1 MIGQKK
7 AEKILALCSLRK
19 LFTLPEKQLQDYG
32 IGKKGQQVFQEILD
46 A

>member
-1 MIGQKK
+1 
-7 AEKILALCSLRK
+7 
-19 LFTLPEKQLQDYG
+19 LPEKQLQDYG